1 MYMENNDNNF
11 QPSTS
16 FLDNYNS
23 NTNIYTNLIHSFESH
38 LLSPN
43 QINNFVSYM
52 QNNCDINFTKDMT
65 YVLEDF
71 NSLLNQSIQAIK
83 TLLTENIR
91 LIQNQTLTAL
101 DNKENNTENN
111 NVIMNDNANDEEES
125 KNINNEIPL
134 KKPLREQIKLM
145 VQKRKNLQSTPFN
158 QGEQPLNLSALK
170 EEKKNEKD
178 NNREDIDKLKVTN
191 EILKQ
196 IEVTQK
202 NMDYFVKKY
211 NPKYKKNI
219 PTGYKDFLQK
229 IIEYQYDLHTL
240 NEINQDIDG
249 KLSSRKKIKKQEKE
263 TSHYLSSKKFCES
276 LRNYTNNQTT
286 NQPPFVPFTNPYGRL
301 FSKDN
306 LN

>member
-1 MYMENNDNNF
+1 MLMENNDNNF

-170 EEKKNEKD
+170 EE
-178 NNREDIDKLKVTN
+178 
-191 EILKQ
+191 
-196 IEVTQK
+196 
-202 NMDYFVKKY
+202 
-211 NPKYKKNI
+211 I
-219 PTGYKDFLQK
+219 PY
-229 IIEYQYDLHTL
+229 
-240 NEINQDIDG
+240 
-249 KLSSRKKIKKQEKE
+249 
-263 TSHYLSSKKFCES
+263 S
-276 LRNYTNNQTT
+276 L
-286 NQPPFVPFTNPYGRL
+286 V
-301 FSKDN
+301 
-306 LN
+306 

>member
-1 MYMENNDNNF
+1 MYMENNDRNF

-23 NTNIYTNLIHSFESH
+23 NTNIYTNLLHSFESH
-38 LLSPN
+38 LLSSD
-43 QINNFVSYM
+43 QINNFVLYM

-83 TLLTENIR
+83 TLLTENTR
-91 LIQNQTLTAL
+91 LVQNQTLTAL
-101 DNKENNTENN
+101 DNKENNNN
-111 NVIMNDNANDEEES
+111 NENYNVTIDTLNDVEENKS
-125 KNINNEIPL
+125 KEIHL

-145 VQKRKNLQSTPFN
+145 VQKRKNLQPTQFN
-158 QGEQPLNLSALK
+158 TGEQPLNLSALK
-170 EEKKNEKD
+170 EEKKSEKE
-178 NNREDIDKLKVTN
+178 NNREEIDKLKVTN

-196 IEVTQK
+196 IEVTQ
-202 NMDYFVKKY
+202 NNIDYFVKKY

-229 IIEYQYDLHTL
+229 IIDYQYDLNTL
-240 NEINQDIDG
+240 KQINKDIDS
-249 KLSSRKKIKKQEKE
+249 KTSQNKKTTIQEKE
-263 TSHYLSSKKFCES
+263 TSYYLSSKKFCES
-276 LRNYTNNQTT
+276 LRNYSNNQTT
-286 NQPPFVPFTNPYGRL
+286 NQPPFVQFTSPYGRL